1 MNLRQ
6 RTRRLIATLLALL
19 GLGAAPHA
27 HALEEGELKAAIIF
41 NILLFVDWPP
51 EAQPETGGALGFCV
65 GPDSSLHAAL
75 KALNDRPIRGYR
87 FEVRDPTAPDAAK
100 SCHAAFIDSSDRQRK
115 AASLK
120 ALRASG
126 VLVFSDHADATA
138 DATAVVLQRTGN
150 KIAFDVNLQAVRR
163 ARLQVSSK
171 LLRLA
176 RVVRE

>member
-6 RTRRLIATLLALL
+6 RTRRFIATLALF
-19 GLGAAPHA
+19 GFGAAPHA
-27 HALEEGELKAAIIF
+27 HAIEEGELKAAIIF
-41 NILLFVDWPP
+41 NILMFVDWPP

-87 FEVRDPTAPDAAK
+87 FEVRDPATPDAAK
-100 SCHAAFIDSSDRQRK
+100 ACHAAFIDSSDRQRK
-115 AASLK
+115 ATSLK
-120 ALRASG
+120 ALRTSG
-126 VLVFSDHADATA
+126 VLVFSDDAQA
-138 DATAVVLQRTGN
+138 PGDATAVVLERMGN
-150 KIAFDVNLQAVRR
+150 KIAFDVNLQAVRQ